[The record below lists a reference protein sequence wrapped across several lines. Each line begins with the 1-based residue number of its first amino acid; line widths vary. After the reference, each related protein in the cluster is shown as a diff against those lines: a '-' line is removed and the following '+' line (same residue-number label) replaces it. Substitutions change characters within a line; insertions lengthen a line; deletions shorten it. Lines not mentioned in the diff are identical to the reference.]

1 MQPKGEKFEDTL
13 NTATLF
19 YENAL
24 HQASKVSGVC

>member
-1 MQPKGEKFEDTL
+1 MLRFGLNKILL

-24 HQASKVSGVC
+24 HQASKVSDVC